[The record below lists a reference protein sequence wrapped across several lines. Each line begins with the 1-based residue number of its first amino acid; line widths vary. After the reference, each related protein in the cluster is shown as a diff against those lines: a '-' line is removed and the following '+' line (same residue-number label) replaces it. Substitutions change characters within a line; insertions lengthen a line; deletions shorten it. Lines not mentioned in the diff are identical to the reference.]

1 MEIHQQHRSP
11 SREES
16 HQAKVLNKDKVQ
28 GAPNR
33 EDHRSRVRA
42 LLDRGQSQGKG
53 PLGRDQ
59 GKVKDH
65 QARVP
70 HWHRDHL
77 DMGQSK
83 VRDSQA
89 KGPDQIRVPLVTDP
103 LGRDTD
109 KAQDPLGRDPDKV
122 RVHQDKKMDPLN
134 KDPGSLHQNRDH
146 QAQGLILESNLRE
159 QVLSSRE
166 R

>member
-1 MEIHQQHRSP
+1 MEIHQQHQSP
-11 SREES
+11 NREES
-16 HQAKVLNKDKVQ
+16 HQAKLLNKDKVQ
-28 GAPNR
+28 GAPNQ

-70 HWHRDHL
+70 NRHRDHL

-83 VRDSQA
+83 VRESQA
-89 KGPDQIRVPLVTDP
+89 KGPDQVRVPLVKDH
-103 LGRDTD
+103 
-109 KAQDPLGRDPDKV
+109 LGRDPDKV
-122 RVHQDKKMDPLN
+122 RVHQDKKMDLLN
-134 KDPGSLHQNRDH
+134 KDPGSLHQDRDH
-146 QAQGLILESNLRE
+146 QAHGLILGSNLRAE
-159 QVLSSRE
+159 VLGSRE